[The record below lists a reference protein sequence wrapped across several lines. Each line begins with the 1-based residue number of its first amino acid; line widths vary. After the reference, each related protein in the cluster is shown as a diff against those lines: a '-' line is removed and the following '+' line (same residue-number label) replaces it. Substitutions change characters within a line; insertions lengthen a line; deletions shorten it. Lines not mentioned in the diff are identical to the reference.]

1 MFKIVM
7 SDLHIGA
14 GRIPEGN
21 LLEDF
26 EQDDE
31 FAALLA
37 DLAAESEAEGREAE
51 LILNGDIFEFWQVPS
66 LKNPDDYDP
75 KKRYPSRCYLRT
87 REQDSLNR
95 IILILR
101 GHPIVV
107 AALKDWLRAEAPQ
120 RSLTIIKGNHD
131 MQTHWPAVQDAIR
144 DALEAHGD
152 REPLLRFEP
161 VNVSRDGVFIEHG
174 HQYADPLNR
183 HPNMLEPY
191 HTLDRRRI
199 RMVPGGS
206 ISIRVVNRLEREHYW
221 ISSVKPLPSLFW
233 FLWRFH
239 TRAAIRLVLLMLPHL
254 PRLLWLHR
262 PLTQSSK
269 QLAQEIR
276 EMEADFNGNGSNGE
290 TATEHEDLIGLPS
303 FDRVLTDKEIAND
316 PLLSHGLLEEHYLH
330 ARLHQVARRK
340 VREEG
345 ARVVVFGHTHV
356 PSVER
361 MKGGGVWINSGS
373 WTWMLDMGAAPAQ
386 AWRRL
391 IKHEDLHDVHYHL
404 NYARIDYEENGT
416 LRARLLEHGAEDGP
430 NRRPLREALAL
441 EEAERVAT

>member
-1 MFKIVM
+1 VFKIVM

-31 FAALLA
+31 MEALLA

-51 LILNGDIFEFWQVPS
+51 LILNGDIFEFWQVPA

-75 KKRYPSRCYLRT
+75 KARYPSRCYLAT
-87 REQDSLNR
+87 REQNSINR
-95 IILILR
+95 MILILR
-101 GHPIVV
+101 GHPVV
-107 AALKDWLRAEAPQ
+107 FSALKSWLRAEAPR
-120 RSLTIIKGNHD
+120 RSLTVIQGNHD
-131 MQTHWPAVQDAIR
+131 IQIHWPGVQDTLR
-144 DALEAHGD
+144 DALDAHGD

-161 VNVSRDGVFIEHG
+161 LSVNRDGIFIEHG
-174 HQYADPLNR
+174 NQYADPLNR
-183 HPNMLEPY
+183 HPNMLSPF
-191 HTLDRRRI
+191 HTFDRRRI
-199 RMVPGGS
+199 RMVPGGP
-206 ISIRVVNRLEREHYW
+206 ISIRVVNRMERKHYW

-233 FLWRFH
+233 FLWRFQP
-239 TRAAIRLVLLMLPHL
+239 RAAIQLVLLMLPHL

-262 PLTQSSK
+262 PLTKSSK

-276 EMEADFNGNGSNGE
+276 EMEAEFEDNSGNGSTE
-290 TATEHEDLIGLPS
+290 TVEEDLIGLPS
-303 FDRVLTDKEIAND
+303 FERVLTDEEIAED
-316 PLLSHGLLEEHYLH
+316 PFLSHGLLEEHYLH
-330 ARLHQVARRK
+330 ARLHQVARRR
-340 VREEG
+340 VRDEG
-345 ARVVVFGHTHV
+345 ARVVVFGHTHT

-361 MKGGGVWINSGS
+361 MRGGGVWINSGS

-391 IKHEDLHDVHYHL
+391 IRHEDLHDVHYHL
-404 NYARIDYEENGT
+404 TYARIDYDEDGT
-416 LRARLLEHGAEDGP
+416 PSARLLEHDAEGGA

-441 EEAERVAT
+441 EEA